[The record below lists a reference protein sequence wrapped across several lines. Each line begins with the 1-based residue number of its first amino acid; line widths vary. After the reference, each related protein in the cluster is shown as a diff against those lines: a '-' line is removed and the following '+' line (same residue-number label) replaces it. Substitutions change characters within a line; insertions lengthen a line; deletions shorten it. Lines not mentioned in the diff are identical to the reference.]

1 MTPPLRPPAPP
12 APAALHGP
20 DGLDEW
26 KRHWK
31 HILVYLECHDGAV
44 HPASLQV
51 LGKARELA
59 LEAGCEVHGIAIGED
74 REFLRALLAPYPLER
89 VYLCQTKEAHFL
101 TEAHCEPFIRC
112 VRRLRPSVVLLAATP
127 AGKAIAPR
135 VATALGSGLTADCTG
150 LGMRAN
156 TDLVQIRPAY
166 GGDIM
171 ARIVTTRSRPQ
182 FATVRPD
189 VMPPQAALADP
200 GVEFVLEESETSLQ
214 TAVELL
220 TTEPRR
226 ETHDITR
233 SELLVVAGKGLR
245 RQEDLV
251 LLRELAELL
260 GGELAATRGIVE
272 QGWLPANRQIG
283 LSGKNVTPE
292 LLIACGVSGSVQFLE
307 GVRQTRTIIAIDSDP
322 DARILAVA
330 HYPILGDLY
339 EIVPALIARLK
350 TNGERPDGAP

>member
-1 MTPPLRPPAPP
+1 MTLPPLPPPP

-26 KRHWK
+26 KRRWK
-31 HILVYLECHDGAV
+31 HILVYLECREGTV

-51 LGKARELA
+51 LRKARELA
-59 LEAGCEVHGIAIGED
+59 REAGFEVHGVAIGED
-74 REFLRALLAPYPLER
+74 RELLRALLAPYPLER
-89 VYLCQTKEAHFL
+89 AYLCQAEEGHILAEAHS
-101 TEAHCEPFIRC
+101 EPFIRC

-127 AGKAIAPR
+127 VGKAIAPR
-135 VATALGSGLTADCTG
+135 VATALGSGLTADCTD
-150 LGMRAN
+150 LGMREN
-156 TDLVQIRPAY
+156 SDLVQTRPAY

-189 VMPPQAALADP
+189 VMPPQAPLADP
-200 GVEFVLEESETSLQ
+200 GVEFVLQESDASPQ
-214 TAVELL
+214 TAVTLHKA
-220 TTEPRR
+220 EPRR
-226 ETHDITR
+226 ETHGIER
-233 SELLVVAGKGLR
+233 SQILVVAGKGLR
-245 RQEDLV
+245 RLEDLD

-272 QGWLPANRQIG
+272 RGWLPADRQIG
-283 LSGKNVTPE
+283 LSGRSVAPD

-307 GVRQTRTIIAIDSDP
+307 GVRQARRIIAIDSDP

-330 HYPILGDLY
+330 HDPIL
-339 EIVPALIARLK
+339 EISTRSC
-350 TNGERPDGAP
+350 RR